1 LPDFDKETPCEV
13 TPKLKERERRNST
26 NIQYST
32 VAGGGRG
39 MEIRE
44 ERINDVEVLKLEGR
58 LDASSAKDIKEKVA
72 SLTKENLVIDM
83 EGIDFI
89 DSSGLGSLVSSLR
102 SVNKL
107 GGDIKI
113 SALQD
118 QVRAIFELTRL
129 HRIFGIYDDSDAAA
143 MSF

>member
-1 LPDFDKETPCEV
+1 
-13 TPKLKERERRNST
+13 
-26 NIQYST
+26 
-32 VAGGGRG
+32 

-44 ERINDVEVLKLEGR
+44 EKVNDVEVLKLEGR
-58 LDASSAKDIKEKVA
+58 LDASSAKDIKEKIEL
-72 SLTKENLVIDM
+72 LTKGNRMKVVIDM
-83 EGIDFI
+83 GGIDFI

-143 MSF
+143 KSF

>member
-1 LPDFDKETPCEV
+1 
-13 TPKLKERERRNST
+13 
-26 NIQYST
+26 
-32 VAGGGRG
+32 

-44 ERINDVEVLKLEGR
+44 EKINDVEVLRLEGR

-72 SLTKENLVIDM
+72 LLTKENRVKLVIDM
-83 EGIDFI
+83 GGIDFI

-113 SALQD
+113 SALQN

-129 HRIFGIYDDSDAAA
+129 HRIFGIFDDSNAAA
-143 MSF
+143 ESF

>member
-1 LPDFDKETPCEV
+1 
-13 TPKLKERERRNST
+13 
-26 NIQYST
+26 
-32 VAGGGRG
+32 
-39 MEIRE
+39 MEIGE
-44 ERINDVEVLKLEGR
+44 EKINDVEVLKIEGR

-72 SLTKENLVIDM
+72 LLTKENRVKLVIDM
-83 EGIDFI
+83 GGIDFI
-89 DSSGLGSLVSSLR
+89 DSSGLGSLVASLR

-129 HRIFGIYDDSDAAA
+129 HRIFGIYDDSNAAA
-143 MSF
+143 ESF

>member
-1 LPDFDKETPCEV
+1 
-13 TPKLKERERRNST
+13 
-26 NIQYST
+26 
-32 VAGGGRG
+32 
-39 MEIRE
+39 MEIQE
-44 ERINDVEVLKLEGR
+44 EKINDVDVLKLEGR
-58 LDASSAKDIKEKVA
+58 LDASSAKDIKEKVD
-72 SLTKENLVIDM
+72 SLTKENRVNLVIDM
-83 EGIDFI
+83 GAVDFI

-129 HRIFGIYDDSDAAA
+129 HRIFGIYEESDAAA
-143 MSF
+143 KSF